1 MDFFRLNYFGRMLN
15 MEHLNQEVLSVKIT
29 QGFGELRV
37 CKRMQDI
44 LLMIL
49 ILMMR

>member
-1 MDFFRLNYFGRMLN
+1 

-49 ILMMR
+49 ILMMH